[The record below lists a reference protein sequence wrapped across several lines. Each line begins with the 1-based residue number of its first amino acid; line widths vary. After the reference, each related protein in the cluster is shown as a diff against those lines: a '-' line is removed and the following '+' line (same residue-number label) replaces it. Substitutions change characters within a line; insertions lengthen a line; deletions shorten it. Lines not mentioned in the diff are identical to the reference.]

1 MPDLP
6 ILEVPHPYE
15 GLPREKIV
23 QVADAMV
30 EAVAQVL
37 MRPLPEKPRPS

>member
-15 GLPREKIV
+15 GLPKDKVEQI
-23 QVADAMV
+23 ADSMV
-30 EAVAQVL
+30 EKVCQALTQPAA
-37 MRPLPEKPRPS
+37 EKPRAS